1 MAEKRQ
7 KRPGLLERAAD
18 AFDLPADVIAG
29 VPRLELVGDRELR
42 MENHKGIL
50 AYGTQEIH
58 VSGGIFGVKICG
70 DDLELRVMNGL
81 ELLITGQISSI
92 QII

>member
-1 MAEKRQ
+1 MEEKRN
-7 KRPGLLERAAD
+7 RRIRLLERTAE
-18 AFDLPADVIAG
+18 AFDLPTDVVAG
-29 VPRLELVGDRELR
+29 LPRLELMGDREFR

-58 VSGGIFGVKICG
+58 ISGGAFGVKVTG
-70 DDLELRVMNGL
+70 EGLELRVMNGL

-92 QII
+92 QIV